1 MTTLPIILFTAGY
14 AILFVLAV
22 YFTRATFR
30 RATGSL
36 AGAVI
41 VGLTS
46 VSILVLGEAVG
57 WWKIPLLSTP
67 FLLFLGLS
75 ISVSPIYLV
84 TWRIARR
91 FGTRGLMLF
100 AGVVTIIG
108 APRDYFI
115 ASKFPQWMVFSPG
128 VAPVI
133 ADAVTY
139 GAVIVL
145 LGHAVMR
152 IVAGPAQEDGLA
164 RT

>member
-1 MTTLPIILFTAGY
+1 MTTLPIILITAGY
-14 AILFVLAV
+14 ALLFGLAV
-22 YFTRATFR
+22 YFTRATLR
-30 RATGSL
+30 RAAASI
-36 AGAVI
+36 ASAVI

-46 VSILVLGEAVG
+46 VSILVLGEAVA

-75 ISVSPIYLV
+75 ISFSPIYLV

-91 FGTRGLMLF
+91 FGTRGLMVF
-100 AGVVTIIG
+100 AGIVTIVG

-128 VAPVI
+128 VVPII

-139 GAVIVL
+139 GAIIVL

-152 IVAGPAQEDGLA
+152 LIAGPAREDRLA